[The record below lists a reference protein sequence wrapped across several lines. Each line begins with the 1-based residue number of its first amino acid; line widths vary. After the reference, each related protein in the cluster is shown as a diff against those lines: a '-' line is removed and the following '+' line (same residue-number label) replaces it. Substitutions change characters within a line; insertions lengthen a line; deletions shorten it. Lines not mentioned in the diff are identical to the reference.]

1 MIPVFVSC
9 SGASADL
16 ELLAE
21 FDKHL
26 APLERK
32 GLLRVCHR
40 QRLRAGEHVD
50 ARLAEEFESARLTL
64 LLVSIDYLGDDGCW
78 HESER
83 AMERRGAGDTE
94 VLPVLLQPCEWRD
107 SPFGHLRPLPANGQ
121 WLSTSSNRHEVW
133 TDVARGIREVAETLQ
148 HAALRTAATGSSSR
162 PAEGALDRGDAQLGD
177 LGAEPWNPLVERV
190 ARVLQLRE
198 VQQGHEVHLVPEP
211 APPPFHQYI
220 EVCSVTRLGQRTT
233 FALGA
238 IPCEVTE
245 TVVETFRSQVHARY
259 GQPGSGIYSLL
270 IYDGEQAPPALVR
283 RARAGGVRLV
293 SLLDYEELI
302 DFSSYL
308 QRQTARLAVDPIYPS
323 RLFVPQ
329 RLRYHIG
336 LEEREVED
344 ALAALEEWL
353 SSDHGRLVLLLGEFG
368 TGKTFLLHEL
378 ARRLAERG
386 GPLKPMLV
394 ELRALEK
401 ARALDALMAQHLT
414 LAGMDRLDLRAFRYM
429 LGAGRIALLFD
440 GFDELALRVSYERAA
455 DHFDTLLE
463 AATDNAK
470 VVITSRSQHFLSD
483 RQIKTA
489 LGERALSKGFRLA
502 RLERFNQAQIH
513 RFLVQRFESDEVA
526 SGRLRLLEEVRDLM
540 GLSEIPRML
549 SFIAEID
556 KSKLIEARNRTGQI
570 TAAGLYRLL
579 LDRWL
584 GYEIERAYERGAP
597 PGLSLPQRWRAA
609 ADLAV
614 MLWRRA
620 ERTIRL
626 SELPESVHDAI
637 KALAASDK
645 PGNAQTLESGV
656 ITHQVGSGTLL
667 RRDEAD
673 NFSFLHQSVLE
684 WLVAWE
690 AAGEVEASGASAL
703 LGVAEMSPLMVEFFT
718 ALATRDRAIAWA
730 RATLECSGGE
740 EAAVKNALLVLQRL
754 DVEVRRALNLAG
766 QDLRGQ
772 DLSGRNLVQAD
783 LTGADLSQARLVE
796 ARLDGASLRGARLVG
811 TDLSRASAVG
821 ASFEHADLTRAQ
833 LLGADLRRARL
844 AGAKF
849 WLTRLVG
856 ATVDRDAIG
865 QRELAVAAPP
875 IPSIIEGC
883 TESPASQ
890 CMAIAFSPD
899 GGLIASGHTD
909 RSLRIWEARSGKQ
922 IRALPGHDDELR
934 TVAFSPDGMTLA
946 SGGKDQT
953 LRLWD
958 VSSGRVLHVLRHH
971 EGTVRSV
978 AFASNGMF
986 LASASMDRRLRI
998 WDVRSG
1004 VLLQELH
1011 GHDSW
1016 ITGVAFSPDGRIMAS
1031 SATDHTVRLWN
1042 VQSGLPLHILRSYRG
1057 GQVTSVA
1064 FSPDGHVVASGMEN
1078 RTVILHEVP
1087 SGLTVRVLAGHTG
1100 TVNAVAFSP
1109 GGQMI
1114 ASGAEDATVRLWDV
1128 ATGQMLHVLQGH
1140 RNAVTCVAFNPGGQI
1155 VASGSRDRAVR
1166 LWEATSGQTSLALQG
1181 HGEAVMSVAF
1191 SPDGRRLALG
1201 SSDRSVQVWDVA
1213 SGTALQ
1219 LLKGNREP
1227 VRTVAF
1233 SPDGKALASGS
1244 DDGSIRIWETVWGQS
1259 VLALPD
1265 LKYRVRGIAFSHDGR
1280 TLASASS
1287 DGVLRL
1293 WDVRTGGSKSLEGHQ
1308 SFLNCVSYSPDGAT
1322 LASAGHDRTVRL
1334 WKVSSGKVLHVLLGH
1349 DEAVTGVAFTPNSRM
1364 IASGS
1369 GDQTVRLWET
1379 SSGRERRVLRHA
1391 AAIRCVAFSPIH
1403 ASLDWT
1409 LVAGA
1414 DDGALILCDR
1424 DMENPKALRGHEA
1437 PISAVAFSPDG
1448 VLVASASHDGTV
1460 RIWHVATRTCLAIFL
1475 PRSEGWASLT
1485 PSGRFKLR
1493 GEIHGA
1499 FWHLLGLCRF
1509 EPGELEGYLPQ
1520 HLRVP
1525 DAEPLYTIPAA

>member
-9 SGASADL
+9 SDARADL
-16 ELLAE
+16 DLLAE
-21 FDKHL
+21 LDKHL

-32 GLLRVCHR
+32 GLIRVSHR
-40 QRLRAGEHVD
+40 QRLRAGEHVE
-50 ARLAEEFESARLTL
+50 ARLSEELESARLIL
-64 LLVSIDYLGDDGCW
+64 LLVSIDYLGDDSCW
-78 HESER
+78 HAGER
-83 AMERRGAGDTE
+83 AMERREAGDTE
-94 VLPVLLQPCEWRD
+94 VLPVLLHPCEWRD
-107 SPFGHLRPLPANGQ
+107 SPFGQLRPLPENGQ
-121 WLSTSSNRHEVW
+121 WLSTSLNRHLAW
-133 TDVARGIREVAETLQ
+133 TDVARGVREVAETLQ
-148 HAALRTAATGSSSR
+148 HAALRTTAAGASSR
-162 PAEGALDRGDAQLGD
+162 SAETAPDRDDAQRD
-177 LGAEPWNPLVERV
+177 SGAEPWNPLVERV

-198 VQQGHEVHLVPEP
+198 AQQGHEAHLVPEP

-220 EVCSVTRLGQRTT
+220 EVCSVTRLGQRAT

-238 IPCEVTE
+238 IPYEVTE
-245 TVVETFRSQVHARY
+245 SIVEAFRSQVHARY
-259 GQPGSGIYSLL
+259 GPPGSGIYSLL
-270 IYDGEQAPPALVR
+270 VYDGEQAPPALVR

-293 SLLDYEELI
+293 SLHDYEELI
-302 DFSSYL
+302 DLSSYL
-308 QRQTARLAVDPIYPS
+308 QRQSARLAVDPIYPP

-329 RLRYHIG
+329 RLRYNIG
-336 LEEREVED
+336 LEEREQED

-353 SSDHGRLVLLLGEFG
+353 DSDHGRLVLVLGEFG
-368 TGKTFLLHEL
+368 AGKTFLLHEL
-378 ARRLAERG
+378 ARRLTERG

-440 GFDELALRVSYERAA
+440 GFDELALRVSYDRASE
-455 DHFDTLLE
+455 HLDTLLE

-483 RQIKTA
+483 RQIRTA
-489 LGERALSKGFRLA
+489 LGEKALSKGFRLA
-502 RLERFNQAQIH
+502 RLERFNQAQIR

-556 KSKLIEARNRTGQI
+556 ESKLIEARNRTGQI

-584 GYEIERAYERGAP
+584 GYEFDRAHDRGAP

-626 SELPESVHDAI
+626 SELPESIHEPI

-645 PGNAQTLESGV
+645 SGNAQALESGV

-690 AAGEVEASGASAL
+690 AAREAEPSGVSAL
-703 LGVAEMSPLMVEFFT
+703 LGMAEMSPLMVEFFT

-730 RATLECSGGE
+730 RATLESSGGG
-740 EAAVKNALLVLQRL
+740 EAAIKNALLVLQRL
-754 DVEVRRALNLAG
+754 GVEAHRAVNLAG

-772 DLSGRNLVQAD
+772 DLSGRNLMQAD

-796 ARLDGASLRGARLVG
+796 ARLDGASLQGARLIG
-811 TDLSRASAVG
+811 ADLSRASAVG

-844 AGAKF
+844 AGAKL

-856 ATVDRDAIG
+856 ATVDGDAIG
-865 QRELAVAAPP
+865 QRELAMLAPP
-875 IPSIIEGC
+875 IPSSIEAC
-883 TESPASQ
+883 TESPSAQ
-890 CMAIAFSPD
+890 CMAVAFSPD
-899 GGLIASGHTD
+899 GGLIASGHVD
-909 RSLRIWEARSGKQ
+909 RSLRLWEAGSGKQ
-922 IRALPGHDDELR
+922 IRALLGHDDELR
-934 TVAFSPDGMTLA
+934 AVAFSPDGTTLA
-946 SGGKDQT
+946 SGARDQT
-953 LRLWD
+953 VRLWD

-978 AFASNGMF
+978 AFGPNGMF
-986 LASASMDRRLRI
+986 LASASMDRILRL

-1004 VLLQELH
+1004 VLLQELR

-1016 ITGVAFSPDGRIMAS
+1016 ITGVALNPDGRIMAS
-1031 SATDHTVRLWN
+1031 SATDHTVRLWD
-1042 VQSGLPLHILRSYRG
+1042 VQSGRTLHILQAYRG
-1057 GQVTSVA
+1057 GRVTSVA
-1064 FSPDGHVVASGMEN
+1064 FSPDGHVVASGTEN
-1078 RTVILHEVP
+1078 RTVVLYEVS
-1087 SGLTVRVLAGHTG
+1087 SGLALRVLSGHAG

-1140 RNAVTCVAFNPGGQI
+1140 RNSVTSVAFSPEGQI
-1155 VASGSRDRAVR
+1155 VASGAKDSSLR
-1166 LWEATSGQTSLALQG
+1166 LWEAASGQTSLALQG
-1181 HGEAVMSVAF
+1181 HGAAVLSVAF
-1191 SPDGRRLALG
+1191 NPDGRTLALG
-1201 SSDRSVQVWDVA
+1201 ASDRSVQIWDVA
-1213 SGTALQ
+1213 SGRALQ

-1233 SPDGKALASGS
+1233 SRDGNALASGG
-1244 DDGSIRIWETVWGQS
+1244 DDGSIRSWETVWGQV
-1259 VLALPD
+1259 VLTLPD
-1265 LKYRVRGIAFSHDGR
+1265 LKNRVRGIAFSHDGR

-1293 WDVRTGGSKSLEGHQ
+1293 WDVRTGSSKSLEGHE
-1308 SFLNCVSYSPDGAT
+1308 SFLTSVCYSPDGAT

-1334 WKVSSGKVLHVLLGH
+1334 WKASSGKALRVLRGH
-1349 DEAVTGVAFTPNSRM
+1349 DEAVTGVAFTPSSRM

-1369 GDQTVRLWET
+1369 GDQTVRIWET
-1379 SSGRERRVLRHA
+1379 SSGQERRVLRHA
-1391 AAIRCVAFSPIH
+1391 VAIRCVAFSPIH
-1403 ASLDWT
+1403 DPENWT

-1414 DDGALILCDR
+1414 DDGALIICDR
-1424 DMENPKALRGHEA
+1424 DMEKPKALRGHEA

-1460 RIWHVATRTCLAIFL
+1460 RIWHVVTRACLAIFL
-1475 PRSEGWASLT
+1475 PRSEGWASFT
-1485 PSGRFKLR
+1485 PGGRFKLR

-1499 FWHLLGLCRF
+1499 FWHLIGLCRF

-1520 HLRVP
+1520 RLRVP
-1525 DAEPLYTIPAA
+1525 DEEPLYTIPAA